1 MIFKKL
7 LSNRLVVWLIAVL
20 LSLLALPF
28 GVSAQSAPS
37 NIQLSSPTAAS
48 LVLSWNVVN
57 EATGYEYEQVLPRF
71 SSPVAVAG
79 GGTSS
84 VTISGL
90 GPATLYGFR
99 MRTVF
104 SGSKSA
110 WSFTAT
116 AYTTPTAPRNLRAI
130 CVAGTEA
137 LVAWDS
143 PDLTGQAAGQGLTIN
158 YQVSGIIENF
168 WGSRHTARAVRL
180 GLSLNTAYTIRVRAL
195 FVQSSTTVYGPEA
208 SLQLTTAST
217 HINAPRSLRI
227 SNLTNNSVDLA
238 WDASST
244 DTVSSYD
251 VTSDGGATWVDSG
264 SDLTH
269 SFTNLSSNT
278 AYRLNVRAKSGE
290 ILSCGA
296 DRAITATTLATAP
309 TGLTTSGITQTAIT
323 LNWTKLTGA
332 TTSYEVNGGALTE
345 WTDVGDVA

>member
-1 MIFKKL
+1 M
-7 LSNRLVVWLIAVL
+7 
-20 LSLLALPF
+20 
-28 GVSAQSAPS
+28 
-37 NIQLSSPTAAS
+37 
-48 LVLSWNVVN
+48 
-57 EATGYEYEQVLPRF
+57 
-71 SSPVAVAG
+71 
-79 GGTSS
+79 
-84 VTISGL
+84 
-90 GPATLYGFR
+90 
-99 MRTVF
+99 
-104 SGSKSA
+104 
-110 WSFTAT
+110 
-116 AYTTPTAPRNLRAI
+116 
-130 CVAGTEA
+130 
-137 LVAWDS
+137 
-143 PDLTGQAAGQGLTIN
+143 
-158 YQVSGIIENF
+158 
-168 WGSRHTARAVRL
+168 
-180 GLSLNTAYTIRVRAL
+180 
-195 FVQSSTTVYGPEA
+195 
-208 SLQLTTAST
+208 
-217 HINAPRSLRI
+217 RI

-345 WTDVGDVA
+345 WTDVGDVATYTFTGLTADTAYTLQVRASNNGGDSAAASVSARTLVGLPAAPDAPTSLTTSGISQTAITLNWTKSAGATTYEVNGGALNSWTDAG